1 MVVLRAG
8 WRAACPVRE
17 GGGCRG
23 GQGGEAGRRPEPCR
37 RGARRHRP
45 VLRAGGREAHPRRA
59 LDGDREVRQGGECA
73 VRPPDV
79 AAELGRFRRNGTIY
93 RIPFL
98 TTSPRFTQR
107 LGIVNRGAAA
117 AAYSVGELHAQS
129 GVTAAAGARA
139 SGALPPGQTVLMASD
154 IVTITGGTRG
164 AASISIVADPS
175 IIDASI
181 DIIHPETGT
190 IDTVHLN

>member
-1 MVVLRAG
+1 M
-8 WRAACPVRE
+8 
-17 GGGCRG
+17 
-23 GQGGEAGRRPEPCR
+23 
-37 RGARRHRP
+37 
-45 VLRAGGREAHPRRA
+45 
-59 LDGDREVRQGGECA
+59 
-73 VRPPDV
+73 